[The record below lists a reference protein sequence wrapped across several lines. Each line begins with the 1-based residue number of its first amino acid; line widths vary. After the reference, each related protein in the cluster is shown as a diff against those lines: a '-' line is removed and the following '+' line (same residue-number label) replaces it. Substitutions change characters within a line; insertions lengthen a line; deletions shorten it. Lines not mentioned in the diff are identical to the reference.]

1 MMLLRLIT
9 KKMSS
14 SVVAFGLGS
23 TEKLR
28 EVAVSA
34 GVGWRMEMKETESRE
49 PKIFSTH
56 KIQLN
61 TVVNFSS
68 NTSHVHVQ
76 VIFSDLS
83 LTLHRSIRHHP
94 VRTADEDGQRR
105 RGEWNDKW

>member
-14 SVVAFGLGS
+14 SVVAFGVGS

-28 EVAVSA
+28 EAAVSA
-34 GVGWRMEMKETESRE
+34 GVGWR
-49 PKIFSTH
+49 IFSTH
-56 KIQLN
+56 KIQFN

-68 NTSHVHVQ
+68 NTSRVHVQ
-76 VIFSDLS
+76 VLFTDLS
-83 LTLHRSIRHHP
+83 LTLHRSIRQNS